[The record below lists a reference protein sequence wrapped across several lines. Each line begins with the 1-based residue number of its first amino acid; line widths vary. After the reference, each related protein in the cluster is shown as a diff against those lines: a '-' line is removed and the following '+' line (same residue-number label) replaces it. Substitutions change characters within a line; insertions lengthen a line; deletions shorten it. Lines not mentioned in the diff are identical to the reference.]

1 MSNRGL
7 LAAAFA
13 VVLLVGGL
21 LALHFPV
28 YIDAY
33 DRWGW
38 RIECGDGYGADLGQA
53 LIADEGFDPASGEPP
68 PAVPTGD
75 NDYVGQ
81 CNTALAL
88 RRAWAIPVAVLG
100 WFGLS
105 ALALGVL
112 RSRQTPTTVADARYL
127 APSQDSAD
135 RS

>member
-1 MSNRGL
+1 MSNRNL
-7 LAAAFA
+7 LTAALA
-13 VVLLVGGL
+13 VVLLAGGL

-38 RIECGDGYGADLGQA
+38 QIECGDGYGADLAQA
-53 LIADEGFDPASGEPP
+53 VIADVGFDPASGEPP
-68 PAVPTGD
+68 PAVPTGGS
-75 NDYVGQ
+75 DYVGQ

-100 WFGLS
+100 WVGLS
-105 ALALGVL
+105 ALAFGML
-112 RSRQTPTTVADARYL
+112 RSRETPPSADDARSL
-127 APSQDSAD
+127 TPSHDSAD